1 MSDLLN
7 IDLDSLSREELQ
19 NLADQLENESAKYTA
34 YEQAVKLTLNSIYG
48 AFGNKWFHFFN
59 IDIAESIT
67 LQGKNA
73 ILYSEKIINKYFQEF
88 WHKDVQ
94 VHQHFN
100 ITVKNKVAKSAV
112 IYIDTDSCYVQF
124 EELYNTIEW
133 HGEKLTID
141 HFIMKLYNFRI
152 KEYISKCMQKYAEA
166 NNTDNFLVFELETIA
181 HSGIWMAKKKY
192 LQDIAW
198 TDKLKEDQRYERA
211 SYIKTIGFEVIQ
223 SSTPTFARKKLK
235 DALQLIFK
243 SDHPTQESIV
253 NFLRECKKEFKLA
266 PIDDIAF
273 NKRTNNIQKYIL
285 DDYETFQFASKTPPN
300 VKAGGYYNYLLNN
313 SKYKKKYK
321 SIGNGEKLK
330 IYHLVDQNG
339 LSDVF
344 AYMPGEHP
352 YEFAPAID
360 FDLQFEKAIIDP
372 MNRVLASLNMK
383 PLDRNLIFSSSLFDF

>member
-7 IDLDSLSREELQ
+7 IDLDSLSLDELQ
-19 NLADQLENESAKYTA
+19 NLADQLETESAKFTA

-67 LQGKNA
+67 IQGKNA
-73 ILYSEKIINKYFQEF
+73 ILYSEKILNRYFNEF
-88 WHKDVQ
+88 YHKDKEL
-94 VHQHFN
+94 HEKLN
-100 ITVKNKVAKSAV
+100 IKVNRRLEKPAV
-112 IYIDTDSCYVQF
+112 IYIDTDSCYVRF
-124 EELYNTIEW
+124 EEMYEATEFL
-133 HGEKLTID
+133 GDKLSID
-141 HFIMKLYNFRI
+141 HFIMHVYNNRL
-152 KEYISKCMQKYAEA
+152 KDYIVKCMEKYAEVT
-166 NNTDNFLVFELETIA
+166 NTDNFLVFELETIA

-192 LQDIAW
+192 IQDIAW
-198 TDKLKEDQRYERA
+198 TDKLKIDQRYDRA

-223 SSTPTFARKKLK
+223 SSTPTFARKKLNE
-235 DALQLIFK
+235 ALQLIFK
-243 SDHPTQESIV
+243 SDSPSQESIV
-253 NFLRECKKEFKLA
+253 NFLRQAKKEFKLA
-266 PIDDIAF
+266 DIDDIAF

-321 SIGNGEKLK
+321 AIANGEKLK
-330 IYHLVDQNG
+330 IFHVSEQNG

-344 AYMPGEHP
+344 AYLPGEFP
-352 YEFAPAID
+352 YEFAPKID
-360 FDLQFEKAIIDP
+360 HDLQFEKAIIDP

>member
-7 IDLDSLSREELQ
+7 IDLDSLSLDELQ
-19 NLADQLENESAKYTA
+19 NLADQLETESAKFTA

-67 LQGKNA
+67 IQGKNA
-73 ILYSEKIINKYFQEF
+73 ILYSEKILNRYFNEF
-88 WHKDVQ
+88 YHKDKEL
-94 VHQHFN
+94 HEKLN
-100 ITVKNKVAKSAV
+100 IKVNRRLEKPAV
-112 IYIDTDSCYVQF
+112 IYIDTDSCYVRF
-124 EELYNTIEW
+124 EEMYEATEFL
-133 HGEKLTID
+133 GDKLSID
-141 HFIMKLYNFRI
+141 HFIMHVYNNRL
-152 KEYISKCMQKYAEA
+152 KDYIVKCMEKYAEA
-166 NNTDNFLVFELETIA
+166 TNTDNFLVFELETIA

-192 LQDIAW
+192 IQDIAW
-198 TDKLKEDQRYERA
+198 TDKLKIDQRYDRA

-223 SSTPTFARKKLK
+223 SSTPTFARKKLNE
-235 DALQLIFK
+235 ALQLIFK
-243 SDHPTQESIV
+243 SDSPSQESIV
-253 NFLRECKKEFKLA
+253 NFLRQAKKEFKLA
-266 PIDDIAF
+266 DIDDIAF

-321 SIGNGEKLK
+321 AIANGEKLK
-330 IYHLVDQNG
+330 IYHVSEQNG

-344 AYMPGEHP
+344 AYLPGEFP
-352 YEFAPAID
+352 YEFAPKID
-360 FDLQFEKAIIDP
+360 HDLQFEKAIIDP

>member
-7 IDLDSLSREELQ
+7 IELDTLSREELQ
-19 NLADQLENESAKYTA
+19 TLADQLENESAKFTA

-88 WHKDVQ
+88 WHKDAQ
-94 VHQHFN
+94 VHTHFN
-100 ITVKNKVAKSAV
+100 ISINNKIVKSAV

-124 EELYNTIEW
+124 EEMYKTIEW

-141 HFIMKLYNFRI
+141 HFIMKLYKFRL
-152 KEYISKCMQKYAEA
+152 KEYIAKCMQKYAEV

-223 SSTPTFARKKLK
+223 SSTPTFARKKLS

-243 SDHPTQESIV
+243 SDQPTQESIV

-273 NKRTNNIQKYIL
+273 NRRTNNIQKYIL
-285 DDYETFQFASKTPPN
+285 DDYETFQFASKTPSN
-300 VKAGGYYNYLLNN
+300 VKGAGYYNYLLNN

-321 SIGNGEKLK
+321 TITNGEKLK
-330 IYHLVDQNG
+330 IYHIEAKNG

-344 AYMPGEHP
+344 AYLPGDNP
-352 YEFAPAID
+352 YEFAPSID

>member
-7 IDLDSLSREELQ
+7 IDLDSLSLDELQ
-19 NLADQLENESAKYTA
+19 NLADQLETESAKFTA

-67 LQGKNA
+67 IQGKNA
-73 ILYSEKIINKYFQEF
+73 ILYSEKILNRYFNEF
-88 WHKDVQ
+88 YHKDKEL
-94 VHQHFN
+94 HEKLN
-100 ITVKNKVAKSAV
+100 IKVNRRLEKPAV
-112 IYIDTDSCYVQF
+112 IYIDTDSCYVRF
-124 EELYNTIEW
+124 EEMYEATEFL
-133 HGEKLTID
+133 GDKLSID
-141 HFIMKLYNFRI
+141 HFIMHVYNNRL
-152 KEYISKCMQKYAEA
+152 KDYIVKCMEKYAEVT
-166 NNTDNFLVFELETIA
+166 NTDNFLVFELETIA

-192 LQDIAW
+192 IQDIAW
-198 TDKLKEDQRYERA
+198 TDKLKIDQRYDRA

-223 SSTPTFARKKLK
+223 SSTPTFARKKLNE
-235 DALQLIFK
+235 ALQLIFK
-243 SDHPTQESIV
+243 SDSPSQESIV
-253 NFLRECKKEFKLA
+253 NFLRQAKKEFKLA
-266 PIDDIAF
+266 DIDDIAF

-321 SIGNGEKLK
+321 AIANGEKLK
-330 IYHLVDQNG
+330 IYHVSEQNG

-344 AYMPGEHP
+344 AYLPGEFP
-352 YEFAPAID
+352 YEFAPKID
-360 FDLQFEKAIIDP
+360 HDLQFEKAIIDP

>member
-7 IDLDSLSREELQ
+7 IDLDSLSLDELQ
-19 NLADQLENESAKYTA
+19 HLADQLETESAKFTA

-67 LQGKNA
+67 IQGKNA
-73 ILYSEKIINKYFQEF
+73 ILYSEKILNRYFNEF
-88 WHKDVQ
+88 YHKDKEL
-94 VHQHFN
+94 HSKLN
-100 ITVKNKVAKSAV
+100 ISVTRKLEKPAV
-112 IYIDTDSCYVQF
+112 IYIDTDSCYVRF
-124 EELYNTIEW
+124 EEMFEATKFE
-133 HGEKLTID
+133 GEPMSID
-141 HFIMKLYNFRI
+141 HFIMHVYNNRL
-152 KEYISKCMQKYAEA
+152 KDYIVKCMEKYAEVT
-166 NNTDNFLVFELETIA
+166 NTDNFLVFELETIA

-192 LQDIAW
+192 IQDIAW
-198 TDKLKEDQRYERA
+198 TDKLKEDQRYDRA

-223 SSTPTFARKKLK
+223 SSTPTFARKKLNE
-235 DALQLIFK
+235 ALQLIFK
-243 SDHPTQESIV
+243 SDSPSQESIV
-253 NFLRECKKEFKLA
+253 NFLREAKREFKLA
-266 PIDDIAF
+266 DIDDIAF

-321 SIGNGEKLK
+321 AIGNGEKLK
-330 IYHLVDQNG
+330 IYHISEQNG

-344 AYMPGEHP
+344 AYLPGEHP
-352 YEFAPAID
+352 YEFAPKVD
-360 FDLQFEKAIIDP
+360 HDLQFEKAIIDP

>member
-7 IDLDSLSREELQ
+7 IDLDSLSLDELQ
-19 NLADQLENESAKYTA
+19 HLADQLETESAKFTA

-67 LQGKNA
+67 IQGKNA
-73 ILYSEKIINKYFQEF
+73 ILYSEKILNRYFNEF
-88 WHKDVQ
+88 YHKDKEL
-94 VHQHFN
+94 HSKLN
-100 ITVKNKVAKSAV
+100 ISVTKKLEKPAV
-112 IYIDTDSCYVQF
+112 IYIDTDSCYVRF
-124 EELYNTIEW
+124 EEMFEATKFE
-133 HGEKLTID
+133 GEPLSID
-141 HFIMKLYNFRI
+141 HFIMHVYNNRL
-152 KEYISKCMQKYAEA
+152 KDYIVKCMEKYAEVT
-166 NNTDNFLVFELETIA
+166 NTDNFLVFELETIA

-192 LQDIAW
+192 IQDIAW
-198 TDKLKEDQRYERA
+198 TDKLKEDQRYDRA

-223 SSTPTFARKKLK
+223 SSTPTFARKKLNE
-235 DALQLIFK
+235 ALQLIFK
-243 SDHPTQESIV
+243 SDSPSQESIV
-253 NFLRECKKEFKLA
+253 NFLREAKREFKLA
-266 PIDDIAF
+266 DIDDIAF

-321 SIGNGEKLK
+321 AIGNGEKLK
-330 IYHLVDQNG
+330 IYHISEQNG

-344 AYMPGEHP
+344 AYLPGEHP
-352 YEFAPAID
+352 YEFAPTVD
-360 FDLQFEKAIIDP
+360 HDLQFEKAIIDP

>member
-7 IDLDSLSREELQ
+7 IDLDSLSLDELQ
-19 NLADQLENESAKYTA
+19 NLADQLETESAKFTA

-67 LQGKNA
+67 IQGKNA
-73 ILYSEKIINKYFQEF
+73 ILYSEKILNRYFNEF
-88 WHKDVQ
+88 YHKDKEL
-94 VHQHFN
+94 HEKLN
-100 ITVKNKVAKSAV
+100 IKVNRRLEKPAV
-112 IYIDTDSCYVQF
+112 IYIDTDSCYVRF
-124 EELYNTIEW
+124 EEMYEATEFI
-133 HGEKLTID
+133 GDKLSID
-141 HFIMKLYNFRI
+141 HFIMHVYNNRL
-152 KEYISKCMQKYAEA
+152 KDYIVKCMEKYAEA
-166 NNTDNFLVFELETIA
+166 TNTDNFLVFELETIA

-192 LQDIAW
+192 IQDIAW
-198 TDKLKEDQRYERA
+198 TDKLKIDQRYDRA

-223 SSTPTFARKKLK
+223 SSTPTFARKKLNE
-235 DALQLIFK
+235 ALQLIFK
-243 SDHPTQESIV
+243 SDSPSQESIV
-253 NFLRECKKEFKLA
+253 NFLRQAKKEFKLA
-266 PIDDIAF
+266 DIDDIAF

-321 SIGNGEKLK
+321 AIANGEKLK
-330 IYHLVDQNG
+330 IYHVSEQNG

-344 AYMPGEHP
+344 AYLPGEFP
-352 YEFAPAID
+352 YEFAPKID
-360 FDLQFEKAIIDP
+360 HDLQFEKAIIDP

>member
-7 IDLDSLSREELQ
+7 IDLDSLSLDELQ
-19 NLADQLENESAKYTA
+19 DLADQLETESAKFTA

-67 LQGKNA
+67 IQGKNA
-73 ILYSEKIINKYFQEF
+73 ILYSEKILNRYFNEF
-88 WHKDVQ
+88 YHKDKEL
-94 VHQHFN
+94 HEKLN
-100 ITVKNKVAKSAV
+100 VKVNRKVEKPAV
-112 IYIDTDSCYVQF
+112 IYIDTDSCYVRF
-124 EELYNTIEW
+124 EEMYEATEFL
-133 HGEKLTID
+133 GDKLTID
-141 HFIMKLYNFRI
+141 HFIMHVYNNRL
-152 KEYISKCMQKYAEA
+152 KDYIVKCMEKYAEA
-166 NNTDNFLVFELETIA
+166 TNTDNFLVFELETIA

-192 LQDIAW
+192 IQDIAW
-198 TDKLKEDQRYERA
+198 TDKLKEDERYDRS

-223 SSTPTFARKKLK
+223 SSTPTFARKKLNE
-235 DALQLIFK
+235 ALQLIFK
-243 SDHPTQESIV
+243 SDSPSQESIV
-253 NFLRECKKEFKLA
+253 NFLRQAKKEFKLA
-266 PIDDIAF
+266 DIDDIAF

-321 SIGNGEKLK
+321 AIANGEKLK
-330 IYHLVDQNG
+330 IFHVSEQNG

-344 AYMPGEHP
+344 AYLPGEFP
-352 YEFAPAID
+352 YEFAPNID
-360 FDLQFEKAIIDP
+360 HDLQFEKAIIDP